1 MVFVKNVPFEFE
13 GKNYEVKIFQNGSR
27 YTVRAFLNEVPANGY
42 EYSVEETTNFD
53 IWHYTDV
60 SGVSHL
66 IETAQADI
74 KNKVWERYLAALE
87 ALKKDAKKANAQ

>member
-1 MVFVKNVPFEFE
+1 M
-13 GKNYEVKIFQNGSR
+13 G
-27 YTVRAFLNEVPANGY
+27 
-42 EYSVEETTNFD
+42 
-53 IWHYTDV
+53 
-60 SGVSHL
+60 GVSHL